1 MVAEDCKGVGLK
13 VLKLVAIYALLIQLP
28 HETTVAER
36 LNLRT
41 EYNYTIYNIF
51 HHLRHYCCV
60 LVKL

>member
-13 VLKLVAIYALLIQLP
+13 VLKLFVMYVLLIQLP

-36 LNLRT
+36 LKLRT
-41 EYNYTIYNIF
+41 ENNYTIYNIS

-60 LVKL
+60 IVKL